1 VTFRRNSLAAW
12 IVAVLLAI
20 AALLIRL
27 SLNGLLGDKGPYIF
41 FFLATAASAALDG
54 FWPGIVTAVA
64 GALLARFVFPPGGWA
79 HLTDPNDPFAAIR
92 YLVAGV
98 FVCWI
103 CEVLISSR
111 ERARTAERRM
121 RESERIYRA
130 IGETI
135 PFGIWIA
142 DPEGRSTY
150 ASEAILSLTGM
161 TLKEWI
167 ESGWS
172 QALHPEDRKRVLAQW
187 PEYIRN
193 PRPWGE
199 ELRFRGVNGEYH
211 PVLGCGVPVRDD
223 DGRVLCW
230 AGINLDISRL
240 KEAEAELQLQAE
252 ELKRSNRDLEQF
264 AFVASHDMQEPLR
277 TVNIYT
283 ELLLRRMDEGRSE
296 ELNKFAEYIHEGVA
310 RMERLI
316 RDLLNYSRVIHG
328 ESESFPVDAGA
339 AAREALKA
347 SQALV
352 ELSGAEVTIDALPM
366 VLAGEAHVTQ
376 VFQNL
381 ISNAVKYRKED
392 DLPRVRISAELLDGQ
407 ALFRVEDNGMGF
419 EPQYAEKVFRL
430 FTRLHGNQYGGSGLG
445 LAICQRI
452 VERYGGRIG
461 VESRVGE
468 GSTFF
473 FTLPAAK
480 GAVGS
485 PGNAAGSR
493 MSMSLSDDAVAHRN
507 AD

>member
-1 VTFRRNSLAAW
+1 MCVTFRRNSFAAW

-20 AALLIRL
+20 AALVVRL
-27 SLNGLLGDKGPYIF
+27 SLHGLLGDKGPYNI
-41 FFLATAASAALDG
+41 FFLATVASAALAG

-64 GALLARFVFPPGGWA
+64 GALLARFVLPPGGWA
-79 HLTDPNDPFAAIR
+79 HLTDPADPIAPVR

-111 ERARTAERRM
+111 ERARTAERRL

-130 IGETI
+130 IGESI

-142 DPEGRSTY
+142 DAEGRSLY
-150 ASEAILSLTGM
+150 ASEAILTLTGM
-161 TLKEWI
+161 TPEEWT
-167 ESGWS
+167 ESGWNR
-172 QALHPEDRKRVLAQW
+172 ALHPEDRERVLAQW
-187 PEYIRN
+187 PNYVRD

-211 PVLGCGVPVRDD
+211 PVLRCGVPVRDD

-283 ELLLRRMDEGRSE
+283 ELLIRRMDEGRSE
-296 ELNKFAEYIHEGVA
+296 ELNQFADYIHEGVA

-316 RDLLNYSRVIHG
+316 RDLLHYSRVIHG
-328 ESESFPVDAGA
+328 ESESHAVDAGA
-339 AAREALKA
+339 AAREAVKV

-352 ELSGAEVTIDALPM
+352 EQSGAQVTIDALPM

-381 ISNAVKYRKED
+381 ISNAIKYRRED
-392 DLPRVRISAELLDGQ
+392 AVPRVHISAEVQDGQ
-407 ALFRVEDNGMGF
+407 ARFRVEDNGMGF
-419 EPQYAEKVFRL
+419 EPQYAEKVFGL

-452 VERYGGRIG
+452 VERYGGSIG
-461 VESRVGE
+461 AESRVGE

-473 FTLPAAK
+473 FTLPAAN
-480 GAVGS
+480 GAGAQRAVERT
-485 PGNAAGSR
+485 PAA
-493 MSMSLSDDAVAHRN
+493 
-507 AD
+507 

>member
-1 VTFRRNSLAAW
+1 
-12 IVAVLLAI
+12 
-20 AALLIRL
+20 
-27 SLNGLLGDKGPYIF
+27 
-41 FFLATAASAALDG
+41 
-54 FWPGIVTAVA
+54 VA
-64 GALLARFVFPPGGWA
+64 GALLARFVLPAGGWA
-79 HLTDPNDPFAAIR
+79 HLTDPADPFAAVR
-92 YLVAGV
+92 YLVASV

-111 ERARTAERRM
+111 ERARTAERRL

-130 IGETI
+130 IGESI

-142 DPEGRSTY
+142 DAEGRSTY
-150 ASEAILSLTGM
+150 ASEAILTLTGM
-161 TLKEWI
+161 TLQEWT
-167 ESGWS
+167 ESGWNR
-172 QALHPEDRKRVLAQW
+172 ALHAEDRERVLAQW
-187 PEYIRN
+187 PDYVRD
-193 PRPWGE
+193 PRPWSE

-211 PVLGCGVPVRDD
+211 PVLRCGVPVRDD

-283 ELLLRRMDEGRSE
+283 ELLLRRMEEGRSE
-296 ELNKFAEYIHEGVA
+296 ELNQFAEYIHKGVA

-316 RDLLNYSRVIHG
+316 RDLLHYSRVIHDQ
-328 ESESFPVDAGA
+328 SEDHVVDAGA
-339 AAREALKA
+339 AAREAVKV

-352 ELSGAEVTIDALPM
+352 EQSGAQVTIDALPT

-376 VFQNL
+376 LFQNL
-381 ISNAVKYRKED
+381 ISNAIKYRRED
-392 DLPRVRISAELLDGQ
+392 AVPRIRISAEMRDGQ
-407 ALFRVEDNGMGF
+407 ALFRVADNGMGF

-430 FTRLHGNQYGGSGLG
+430 FTRLHGHQYGGSGLG

-452 VERYGGRIG
+452 VERYGGSIG
-461 VESRVGE
+461 AESRVGE

-473 FTLPAAK
+473 FTLPAAN
-480 GAVGS
+480 GAGAQQAVERT
-485 PGNAAGSR
+485 PAA
-493 MSMSLSDDAVAHRN
+493 
-507 AD
+507 